1 MAEYASHANA
11 YPDKAIGAATQ
22 NVSKPV
28 TVNSALEDF
37 DPVIGRLESLANS
50 INGVADTLVGSVPEG
65 VEKDQA
71 SPAPN
76 SLIYAIQGRRNR
88 LVRVVDHIER
98 ELRRIENGLS

>member
-1 MAEYASHANA
+1 MADYASQANA
-11 YPDKAIGAATQ
+11 YPDHGAKTANAIQ
-22 NVSKPV
+22 PV

-37 DPVIGRLESLANS
+37 DPVIGRLESLANT
-50 INGVADTLVGSVPEG
+50 INTVADKLVGSVPEG